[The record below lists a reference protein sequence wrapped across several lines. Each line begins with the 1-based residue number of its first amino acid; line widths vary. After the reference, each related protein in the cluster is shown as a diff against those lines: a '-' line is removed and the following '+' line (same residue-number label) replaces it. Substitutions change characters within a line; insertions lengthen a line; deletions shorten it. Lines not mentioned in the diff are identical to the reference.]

1 MRPCSVVFGRD
12 LSHPAQRLQKMNETT
27 TLQEPPAVSVCIS
40 PTFPPPLS
48 SQRWLAPGEKSLLVP
63 LDTTEYWNPHL
74 ELLYVL
80 SKAVCDWAVICCCCI
95 RPKAKSSLYIHQN
108 QSPAIGTTAAG
119 LSCWPEGRS
128 CVCDPPSGQSP
139 LQPAAQSAKSM
150 KRKQTRAENVGWK
163 TVLCRYENAEKR
175 SDVARE

>member
-80 SKAVCDWAVICCCCI
+80 FQSGLRLSGYLLLLYPTESEVQLIYPSKPVPCNRNDSCRALLLAGGKELCVWS
-95 RPKAKSSLYIHQN
+95 PFWAKS
-108 QSPAIGTTAAG
+108 TAAG
-119 LSCWPEGRS
+119 RS
-128 CVCDPPSGQSP
+128 E
-139 LQPAAQSAKSM
+139 
-150 KRKQTRAENVGWK
+150 R
-163 TVLCRYENAEKR
+163 
-175 SDVARE
+175 